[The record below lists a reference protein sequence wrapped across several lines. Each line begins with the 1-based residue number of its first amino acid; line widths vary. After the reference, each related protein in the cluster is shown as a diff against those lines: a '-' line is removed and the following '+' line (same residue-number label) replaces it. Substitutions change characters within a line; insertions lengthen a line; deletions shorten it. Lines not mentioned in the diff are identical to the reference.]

1 MFHGLQAFIHPPA
14 LQKIPLR
21 GHGTRSAARRRVS
34 GYLYTPKPRL
44 TAPGLPTGAAGRL
57 FVVFV
62 AVLLVT

>member
-1 MFHGLQAFIHPPA
+1 MFHGLQASIRLPA
-14 LQKIPLR
+14 LLPIPLR
-21 GHGTRSAARRRVS
+21 GHGTRSAARRRVF

-57 FVVFV
+57 F